1 MKNNLVYLFIR
12 RDKYIDWGRIKF
24 INKRNNRMVH
34 NKNRVQNLQG
44 MSKKIQ
50 KSNNT
55 TGINIRISAKLK
67 NLKNLSLKRKLIT
80 LKNRT
85 NLTQTLNLIPKKD

>member
-1 MKNNLVYLFIR
+1 
-12 RDKYIDWGRIKF
+12 
-24 INKRNNRMVH
+24 MVH

-55 TGINIRISAKLK
+55 TGINIRISVKLK

>member
-1 MKNNLVYLFIR
+1 
-12 RDKYIDWGRIKF
+12 
-24 INKRNNRMVH
+24 MVH